1 MTMMKR
7 TTMKKLFCSLSALI
21 LAVGLLGATPFGE
34 TLGKLYQV
42 SPDVSVYVKNNEEN
56 PLTEDE
62 IDMLLEDDNL
72 EDGDAITIIDVVDS
86 PNVDLLE
93 Q

>member
-1 MTMMKR
+1 M
-7 TTMKKLFCSLSALI
+7 
-21 LAVGLLGATPFGE
+21 GATASTASAE
-34 TLGKLYQV
+34 NQSNTYQV
-42 SPDVSVYVKNNEEN
+42 SPDVSVYVQNNEEN

-62 IDMLLEDDNL
+62 IDMLLEDEDL
-72 EDGDAITIIDVVDS
+72 EDGDVVTIIDVVDS